1 MKMKKLVIEPFA
13 FDEGIRNEP
22 TEFELFFRTELAEYR
37 YELTVKKEVVQD
49 VLDWF
54 AEEIDFLNYGNP
66 MQELR
71 MAVSKSEDVKRLML
85 QMIQEMDLD
94 IVDFRVKE
102 KENDSIEVFTKHVVD
117 EFEAELNL
125 FDG

>member
-1 MKMKKLVIEPFA
+1 MKTS
-13 FDEGIRNEP
+13 DELSDTLPLLSYLGITYSKN
-22 TEFELFFRTELAEYR
+22 
-37 YELTVKKEVVQD
+37 EVVQD

-54 AEEIDFLNYGNP
+54 DEEIDFLNYGNP

-94 IVDFRVKE
+94 IVDFRVEE
-102 KENDSIEVFTKHVVD
+102 KENDRIKYLQNT
-117 EFEAELNL
+117 
-125 FDG
+125 